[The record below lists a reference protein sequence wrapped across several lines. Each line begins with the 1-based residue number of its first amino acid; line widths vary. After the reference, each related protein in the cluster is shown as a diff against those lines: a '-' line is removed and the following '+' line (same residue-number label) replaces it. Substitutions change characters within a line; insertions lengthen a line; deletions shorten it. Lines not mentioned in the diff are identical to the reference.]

1 MLTAC
6 SDKHL
11 WPCVFLLV
19 GNGDVAFLWNI
30 GTKRLKAVTTV
41 FGHWRNCLAYM
52 AICYFPPCAAAAGPE
67 DCSVPCGAQAELLRW
82 GRGADLPLQ
91 GARPEPGTEGLD
103 EVPALGAKERASLVK
118 CRVWS
123 GRTTLC
129 CVFLLSCLGPGV
141 AELNNQSIS
150 EWLVRPRVL
159 GAILNNVVLDNNTV

>member
-11 WPCVFLLV
+11 SNHAYFYWWGMGMLLSF
-19 GNGDVAFLWNI
+19 GA
-30 GTKRLKAVTTV
+30 KRLKAVTTV
-41 FGHWRNCLAYM
+41 SGHWRNCLAYM

-123 GRTTLC
+123 GRKERPV
-129 CVFLLSCLGPGV
+129 CVFSLSCLGPGV